1 MYFAFPL
8 SGGLRGVAL
17 LLKKRA
23 ELIVA
28 GRSGIRCFKL
38 SFFSKST
45 FIQSPH
51 SATVLLIAAPCARM
65 PAMAPISTGVKRAES
80 RASSGVCPSWITAHT
95 AAKTRRLKSVR
106 KFSGVIW
113 LSIFVKIRIA
123 HQCGDQRF
131 FRLRCAQV
139 TGALR
144 VGCALR
150 RSIHLLHGTHR
161 CFFLR
166 PAAGAERPFQLG
178 ENSLLADLQLGGELA
193 RIYVPLNRLSTCA
206 STPMAAVRKLTLPS
220 GMERQT
226 FPVPAAGGIPRR

>member
-17 LLKKRA
+17 LLKSARNSSSLA
-23 ELIVA
+23 EA
-28 GRSGIRCFKL
+28 GSAVSSLAF
-38 SFFSKST
+38 SSKST

-113 LSIFVKIRIA
+113 LSIFVKNPDCASMWRSA
-123 HQCGDQRF
+123 FLPPSLRAGD
-131 FRLRCAQV
+131 
-139 TGALR
+139 
-144 VGCALR
+144 GCAPGWLR
-150 RSIHLLHGTHR
+150 FAEKHPFAARHASL
-161 CFFLR
+161 FF
-166 PAAGAERPFQLG
+166 PASGGGSGA
-178 ENSLLADLQLGGELA
+178 
-193 RIYVPLNRLSTCA
+193 
-206 STPMAAVRKLTLPS
+206 
-220 GMERQT
+220 
-226 FPVPAAGGIPRR
+226 PVPAGRE